1 MFYGE
6 TDAEPENMGKNFN
19 DLMGWTRTQPA
30 PGRPYREKP
39 LGDRIGQ
46 FANS

>member
-6 TDAEPENMGKNFN
+6 IGAEPENMDKNFN
-19 DLMGWTRTQPA
+19 DLGGKTRTPPA
-30 PGRPYREKP
+30 PGRPYREKL